1 MDYFYQET
9 ERLTL
14 RKLTEA
20 DICIWAEFF
29 VDNPNARFIGLDLK
43 KDNHE
48 LATIWLDR
56 QFERYNTNQ
65 FGQLAAIEK
74 ATGNF
79 VGLGGILTRELGQPT
94 QPSRFR
100 IPCFPTYWGKGYA
113 TELAM
118 HMKRFGLEN
127 GVSDKFISIIH
138 RENILSMN
146 VALEKRHEKASRV
159 IISRNGGLHF
169 RRLKKKCRL
178 VCFNRFLAHGQ
189 KLFETVHLIKC
200 YPLYD
205 YNEKLLLLVLASN
218 SLYWSLLRASHVD

>member
-1 MDYFYQET
+1 MNYFSQET
-9 ERLTL
+9 ERLIL

-20 DICIWAEFF
+20 DIPVWAEFF
-29 VDNPNARFIGLDLK
+29 VDNPNARFMGLDLK

-79 VGLGGILTRELGQPT
+79 VGLGGILTRELDNQPAFEISYSML
-94 QPSRFR
+94 PA
-100 IPCFPTYWGKGYA
+100 YWGKGYA

-146 VALEKRHEKASRV
+146 VALK
-159 IISRNGGLHF
+159 NGM
-169 RRLKKKCRL
+169 KK
-178 VCFNRFLAHGQ
+178 
-189 KLFETVHLIKC
+189 
-200 YPLYD
+200 
-205 YNEKLLLLVLASN
+205 
-218 SLYWSLLRASHVD
+218 LRESSFQGMEVFIFGD

>member
-1 MDYFYQET
+1 MEYFYQET

-74 ATGNF
+74 ATGHF
-79 VGLGGILTRELGQPT
+79 VGLGGILTRELDGHPAFEISYSML
-94 QPSRFR
+94 PNH
-100 IPCFPTYWGKGYA
+100 WGKGYA

-138 RENILSMN
+138 RENVLSMN
-146 VALEKRHEKASRV
+146 VARK
-159 IISRNGGLHF
+159 NGM
-169 RRLKKKCRL
+169 KK
-178 VCFNRFLAHGQ
+178 
-189 KLFETVHLIKC
+189 
-200 YPLYD
+200 
-205 YNEKLLLLVLASN
+205 
-218 SLYWSLLRASHVD
+218 LRESSFQGMEVFIFGD